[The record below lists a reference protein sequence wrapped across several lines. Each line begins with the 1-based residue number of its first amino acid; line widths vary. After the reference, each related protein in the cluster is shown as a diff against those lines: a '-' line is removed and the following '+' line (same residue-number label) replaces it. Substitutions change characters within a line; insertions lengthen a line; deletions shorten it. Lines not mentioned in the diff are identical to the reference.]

1 MRSIKALITLILL
14 GVVFSNTPAGVA
26 TAKIMNSTN
35 EPTIDEFVDLILA
48 EKITVPEVDAFLKGL
63 NETQYEEFVKVF
75 AERVGVDKKELQ
87 EEADEYN
94 QITSPDKSLPGE
106 NPRTAAPNAV
116 WNDTIENTWTISVNG
131 PFSLFWYEDGNCD
144 GDSSD
149 NEYVFY
155 YGFPSSSPESI
166 RWSTTAAQVYAAF
179 AVYNWNLL
187 GFGYNFDEVRLCIGD
202 SGVALAGG
210 PDVVRDT
217 VYIHR

>member
-131 PFSLFWYEDGNCD
+131 PFREAETLIHPLVCSPPLGAATPTGRWNTEGMSISFR
-144 GDSSD
+144 
-149 NEYVFY
+149 
-155 YGFPSSSPESI
+155 FP
-166 RWSTTAAQVYAAF
+166 
-179 AVYNWNLL
+179 
-187 GFGYNFDEVRLCIGD
+187 
-202 SGVALAGG
+202 
-210 PDVVRDT
+210 
-217 VYIHR
+217 